1 MFKFRETMTLNSLR
15 SKKPEYNMTLNF
27 YNSEASNYD
36 SLIGVQ
42 KKRED
47 RSANLKLV
55 RKRTIDDISRVPPES
70 RNINLYH
77 LDNPAF
83 GAQSHIFHQY
93 EADNINIFFLEK
105 ELELLQNRSW
115 YCDGTFTLL
124 KDVNETQVYI
134 IAILIENPEKTRGF
148 SYPVAFAFCQGKA

>member
-1 MFKFRETMTLNSLR
+1 
-15 SKKPEYNMTLNF
+15 MTLNF

-70 RNINLYH
+70 RTINLYD

-124 KDVNETQVYI
+124 KDVKETQVYI
-134 IAILIENPEKTRGF
+134 IAILIENPEKTRRF
-148 SYPVAFAFCQGKA
+148 SYPVAFAFCQGKAQNINEKILTVLHDAFKKN